1 MINYKKAVSA
11 VISMGFFYGGYE
23 YGKHNTLK
31 KLQAPGAWA
40 KIPTDIRHTV
50 ASMASSHI
58 DYRLLDRS
66 ENIKTATKVLDAIKV
81 PHGDMVIPSEVVH
94 SRRYIVTQW
103 QRTAVGA
110 SVIVL
115 MTDAQGDLCVALGSQ
130 RNLLKNP
137 QGYMETGLPLEDHTG
152 LRAKN
157 ASRINATTGEA
168 VPMDFTIED
177 NAVREVHE
185 EIGIS
190 ITKEQLHSLGTTS
203 YMDHNPV
210 CINHN
215 FYVLLP
221 VTANAHDLHV
231 VDDEFIEDDLSK
243 PHWIKIKTIENKD
256 GKYYAPNHPLVIDPI
271 TMDLLNKALKD
282 SGNEALVTDYEA
294 SAPTFRR

>member
-1 MINYKKAVSA
+1 MIKYKKAVSTA
-11 VISMGFFYGGYE
+11 ISISFFYGGYE
-23 YGKHNTLK
+23 YGKRDTLK
-31 KLQAPGAWA
+31 KLQDPETWT
-40 KIPTDIRHTV
+40 KVPTDVRHNI
-50 ASMASSHI
+50 ASTASSYI
-58 DYRLLDRS
+58 DYGLLGRS

-115 MTDAQGDLCVALGSQ
+115 MTDAQGDLCIALGSQ
-130 RNLLKNP
+130 RNLLRNP

-157 ASRINATTGEA
+157 ASRINATTEEA
-168 VPMDFTIED
+168 VPMDLTIED
-177 NAVREVHE
+177 NAIREVHE

-215 FYVLLP
+215 FYVILP
-221 VTANAHDLHV
+221 VTANVHDLHI
-231 VDDEFIEDDLSK
+231 VDDEFVEDDLSK
-243 PHWIKIKTIENKD
+243 PFWIKIKTIENKE
-256 GKYYAPNHPLVIDPI
+256 GKYYVPNHPLVIDPI
-271 TMDLLNKALKD
+271 TMDLLGKALKD
-282 SGNEALVTDYEA
+282 SGNEAIFTDSKA
-294 SAPTFRR
+294 GAPTFSR